1 MNMLGV
7 PFAYFLASKTWLGKV
22 LRKLLV
28 TFHWKKNPQRP
39 PIQGFRLRKE
49 LKR

>member
-1 MNMLGV
+1 LLLPFFLAMNMLGV

-28 TFHWKKNPQRP
+28 TFH
-39 PIQGFRLRKE
+39 
-49 LKR
+49 